1 MPPRAMRFYLLY
13 LLTIMTMI
21 SHRITALALLVAITK
36 PNGGNPFT
44 THNLPSHRST
54 QSSPTSL
61 FASIGIFYGT
71 STGSTEE
78 AANLIKQE
86 FGDAASEP
94 IEIDEI
100 KGSVAAN
107 FALYDSLIVGTPTWN
122 TGADTERSGTGWD
135 EIYYSEMKVSDSVF
149 LLSILEALQLFD
161 DDYLSLIIFIL
172 IIVAVI
178 CNKNLNIAGKK
189 VAVFGLGDS
198 VSYSENYADAT
209 GELHDVFAS
218 LGCKMIGYTSQE
230 GHQHKTSKSI
240 CGDEFCGLLLDAV
253 NEEELTEDRVK
264 NWVAKLLDEGILES
278 SGSSAP
284 SSTVVAVS
292 ASPSPQIGI
301 SATAAFED
309 LALAEEILAEVKKT
323 RSGYM
328 AHYNPRTDKTMWI
341 STDGRS
347 SYVTAGVPGYE

>member
-1 MPPRAMRFYLLY
+1 
-13 LLTIMTMI
+13 MI

-44 THNLPSHRST
+44 TPYPPSHQSRTT

-78 AANLIKQE
+78 AANLIKEE

-100 KGSVAAN
+100 KGSVAAK

-135 EIYYSEMKVSDSVF
+135 EIYYSEMKVSESVF
-149 LLSILEALQLFD
+149 LLSTLESIYLFD
-161 DDYLSLIIFIL
+161 DDYYLSLIIFTL
-172 IIVAVI
+172 IIFAVI

-230 GHQHKTSKSI
+230 GYQHKTSKSI
-240 CGDEFCGLLLDAV
+240 RGDKFCGLLLDAV

-284 SSTVVAVS
+284 TTTTIVAVS
-292 ASPSPQIGI
+292 ASQSPQIDI

-323 RSGYM
+323 RSGFM